1 MDDEIEVENNSYN
14 KNVPKK
20 VINHSKKI
28 LNKEA
33 KSFSLKNTALMHIAS
48 LFGPIIVGIL
58 ILAIAIVIIV
68 GIAMFLGVVP
78 GLTIGKLSE
87 FGGKF
92 VRYSR
97 TWIGENGSKEKDYA
111 AYYGALNYLE
121 SMNYDLKGYGFIT
134 KEMTVDDVDKGE
146 ILDENIGVIRNKKS
160 KKITDAG
167 SIFIWNY
174 LISDNAVYS
183 LANKKIPG
191 EQTETEWYHTWVSHT
206 KKYFHVGASN
216 KFLKGILWL
225 WNDNGIGVRGEN
237 LGDTLGSL
245 AIDEKKG
252 EITLNGLRYKI
263 DGWTGKYGMPLEF
276 LLSLHVSTMMPDLAY
291 DMANGYDTYVNV
303 LYNDSDI
310 KGIYVQNVINH
321 WYRNIYYTNAA
332 YDKNNNEVGN
342 NLKFVKYDYDYESVM
357 KERWSL
363 YDTDDSGEYRLYV
376 LSDDD
381 SGEFATS
388 QKDISKY
395 NSDKIKSY
403 GNYYLYEGTVSEA
416 QGEDIPVSK
425 KVKTFEANSSNL
437 IGNDNNP
444 KYKWNNLGGILSAY
458 NSVGKQTGDAMRTQ
472 TNSKIKKIFMNNNYF
487 RYDGTSHTADI
498 IMEFR
503 KKISEQVGSNYL
515 AEDGRYYGALNAK
528 SNGKYII
535 NQKQLN
541 NLKILKEG
549 KKEGSTDKND
559 YYWVSDVSGKI
570 ALSQDSMNTFSILEN
585 MNTLDA
591 DYVYRDF
598 KELMAELN
606 YYEKEELTDETPKL
620 LAWVIPKIG
629 SYGYAIN
636 ELDKKEN
643 EFGTL
648 LHSKQDY
655 LAYKFARTDQVGD
668 VGLQD
673 GDTLSG
679 STGERETDLDDG
691 SGTKKIQ
698 KNNYGDLVEINDDV
712 EDEGEEK
719 LGYQE
724 EIDNEE
730 KELEERQEK
739 DEKNAKEYNDA
750 VDEVRGKRSDYTEK
764 GNIPDDFENNDEVDG
779 KEEGLIENDSY
790 RKSPYENDENI
801 KELRIATVDFMQ
813 GVSAIS
819 GRKRTLL
826 ANTGG
831 GITKDFIKAD
841 MEEIDMVVRKY
852 ALSCQH
858 GNMPYAQGDVAGY
871 EAWLKSLGGVFA
883 TLAGNSRVGDG
894 DGDAFVDA
902 EKYVYGLMWIAGFE
916 YCAGTAEYE
925 RCTPLKG
932 YMNPYD
938 GYYGTCGFSHLDIG
952 DETCGANLDQSMVL
966 HKFTTC
972 CNYTVDK
979 VYKKAGLFG
988 TKNENSIPIGACS
1001 YPSMIKNYGG
1011 QIITEWGDLHMG
1023 DIIQWFDPSTTQ
1035 GHLNDPDAWDGW
1047 FHVTFIGEETE
1058 DEVVMYTTGHDFTN
1072 SGNFRQVH
1080 KRTEKR
1086 DLNNDPGWIG
1096 IHLWDL
1102 KPTSG
1107 DYKGYKG
1114 NEEVV
1119 SPVTG
1124 VLLDYGTYKDS
1135 DDEKERINTDLNT
1148 EIMKNEVG
1156 YNGTRIEYAIDRQEL
1171 KEQVGY
1177 AKILVL
1183 DTKYYRYLEANTNNN
1198 WKKNNKSLITTTS
1211 GEVSFKDPL
1220 KSKDELDE
1228 WSQTDKTVYGFKEF
1242 VEKYEK
1248 YGIAGNIIYIDGFV
1262 CETRDN
1268 NFFDEKGKYPKGKNI
1283 DKSDYEGSV
1292 SKKYDAQDMI
1302 TSRFAKALKYHIA
1315 DKGIENKLMAEEKV
1329 KKEAT
1334 RCFKVDDVTFIKEG
1348 TLLGRTR
1355 TDREVIEK
1363 ERNNK
1368 LGTYEELR
1376 EYVVKPGEPS
1386 KCRVIGNYM
1395 RLIMRSANDDAVIEN
1410 IEDYFKSSTPGDG
1423 DGSAES
1429 DKDKYESEVTTAGS
1443 LKGNSNYDVTNK
1455 SSFVTE
1461 SQFRKMFAQY
1471 KNIIDN
1477 TEAFMKMQDKYG
1489 INAAFAAAVTIVESS
1504 GGTAWAAI
1512 DPSTHNWFSFRS
1524 ISGGWKSFDSFASA
1538 VDYFGY
1544 LMTSPNCH
1552 YYVQDGRKTVDQI
1565 AEPYCVPPGP
1575 WATAVKKAMDYA
1587 YSKASS

>member
-1 MDDEIEVENNSYN
+1 MNDENELNNNTYN
-14 KNVPKK
+14 ETVPKK
-20 VINHSKKI
+20 VINHSEKI
-28 LNKEA
+28 LRKETR
-33 KSFSLKNTALMHIAS
+33 SFSLKNTVLARMAS
-48 LFGPIIVGIL
+48 VFGPIVVGLL
-58 ILAIAIVIIV
+58 IFMVATVMIV
-68 GIAMFLGVVP
+68 GIAMFLGIIP
-78 GLTIGKLSE
+78 GLAIGKLSE

-92 VRYSR
+92 VKNSR

-134 KEMTVDDVDKGE
+134 KEMTVDNVDSGE
-146 ILDENIGVIRNKKS
+146 ILDESIGVIRNKKN
-160 KKITDAG
+160 KKITDAA
-167 SIFIWNY
+167 SIFLWNY
-174 LISDNAVYS
+174 LISDSSVYS
-183 LANKKIPG
+183 LANRGISE
-191 EQTETEWYHTWVSHT
+191 EQTHTDWFRTWDSHV

-225 WNDNGIGVRGEN
+225 WNDNGIGVRGSYR
-237 LGDTLGSL
+237 DSVGSV
-245 AIDEKKG
+245 AIDEKRG
-252 EITLNGLRYKI
+252 EIVLHGLRYKI
-263 DGWTGKYGMPLEF
+263 DGWTGKYGMPLEL
-276 LLSLHVSTMMPDLAY
+276 LLSLHVSTMMPDLSY
-291 DMANGYDTYVNV
+291 DMANGYNTYVNV
-303 LYNDSDI
+303 LYNNSDI
-310 KGIYVQNVINH
+310 QKIYVQNVINH

-332 YDKNNNEVGN
+332 YDKNNNEVGS

-357 KERWSL
+357 KERWSI
-363 YDTDDSGEYRLYV
+363 YETDDNGEFRLYV
-376 LSDDD
+376 LSDDE
-381 SGEFATS
+381 SGEYATS
-388 QKDISKY
+388 QKDVSKY
-395 NSDKIKSY
+395 DSDKIKPY
-403 GNYYLYEGTVSEA
+403 GNYYVYKGTISEA
-416 QGEDIPVSK
+416 QGEGVPISK
-425 KVKTFEANSSNL
+425 KAKTFVASSNNL
-437 IGNDNNP
+437 TGNDNNP
-444 KYKWNNLGGILSAY
+444 KYKWNDLGGMLSAY

-472 TNSKIKKIFMNNNYF
+472 TNSNIKKIFMANNYF
-487 RYDGTSHTADI
+487 RYDSTPHTADV

-503 KKISEQVGSNYL
+503 KKISEQVGNEYL
-515 AEDGRYYGALNAK
+515 AEDGKYYGALNAK

-535 NQKQLN
+535 NQDKLN

-549 KKEGSTDKND
+549 KKEGSTNKND
-559 YYWVSDVSGKI
+559 YYWISDVSGKI
-570 ALSQDSMNTFSILEN
+570 SLGQDSMNTFSILEN

-598 KELMAELN
+598 KELMAELD

-620 LAWVIPKIG
+620 LAWIIPKIG
-629 SYGYAIN
+629 SYGYPIN

-655 LAYKFARTDQVGD
+655 LAYQFAKYDQAGD
-668 VGLQD
+668 VGIQN
-673 GDTLSG
+673 GFTQSG
-679 STGERETDLDDG
+679 NTGERESDMDDG

-698 KNNYGDLVEINDDV
+698 KNSYGDVVERREESD
-712 EDEGEEK
+712 EDEDDDDEEK
-719 LGYQE
+719 LGYQRDIDADE
-724 EIDNEE
+724 EE
-730 KELEERQEK
+730 QEK
-739 DEKNAKEYNDA
+739 RRAESERNAREYNDA
-750 VDEVRGKRSDYTEK
+750 VEQVRGKRIDNTES
-764 GNIPDDFENNDEVDG
+764 GNVPNDLEYVVEAQG
-779 KEEGLIENDSY
+779 KAEGLIENDSY
-790 RKSPYENDENI
+790 KETPEDE
-801 KELRIATVDFMQ
+801 KTRELRIATVDFMQ

-826 ANTGG
+826 SNLGG

-858 GNMPYAQGDVAGY
+858 GNMPYSPGDVSGY

-925 RCTPLKG
+925 RCTPLKS

-938 GYYGTCGFSHLDIG
+938 GYYGSCSFSHLDIG
-952 DETCGANLDQSMVL
+952 DETCGSNLDQSMVL

-972 CNYTVDK
+972 CNYTTDK
-979 VYKKAGLFG
+979 VFVKAGLFG
-988 TKNENSIPIGACS
+988 TKNENSLPITSCS
-1001 YPSMIKNYGG
+1001 YTSMIKNYGG
-1011 QIITEWGDLHMG
+1011 QIVTEWGDLHMG
-1023 DIIQWFDPSTTQ
+1023 DIIEWFDPSTTQ
-1035 GHLNDPDAWDGW
+1035 GHLDDPSAWDGW
-1047 FHVTFIGEETE
+1047 FHVTFVGEENDE
-1058 DEVVMYTTGHDFTN
+1058 EVVMYTTGHDFTN
-1072 SGNFRQVH
+1072 SGDFRQVH

-1124 VLLDYGTYKDS
+1124 VLLEYGTYEE
-1135 DDEKERINTDLNT
+1135 DDDERINTDLNT
-1148 EIMKNEVG
+1148 EIMKNVLG
-1156 YNGTRIEYAIDRQEL
+1156 YDGSEIQYAIERQEL

-1183 DTKYYRYLEANTNNN
+1183 DTNYYKYLETKTNNN
-1198 WKKNNKSLITTTS
+1198 WRNDNKSLITTTN
-1211 GEVSFKDPL
+1211 GEVSFKDSL
-1220 KSKDELDE
+1220 KSKDELDG
-1228 WSQTDKTVYGFKEF
+1228 WSQTDKTVYGYKEF

-1268 NFFDEKGKYPKGKNI
+1268 SFLNEEGKYPNGKNI
-1283 DKSDYEGSV
+1283 KKSDYEGNI
-1292 SKKYDAQDMI
+1292 SKKYDANDKI
-1302 TSRFAKALKYHIA
+1302 TSRFVKATKYHIA

-1334 RCFKVDDVTFIKEG
+1334 RCFEVDGVTFIKEG

-1363 ERNNK
+1363 ERKNK

-1376 EYVVKPGEPS
+1376 EYVVKEGEPS

-1395 RLIMRSANDDAVIEN
+1395 RLIMRSANEDTVVEN
-1410 IEDYFKSSTPGDG
+1410 IEDYFKSSSPGDG
-1423 DGSAES
+1423 DGSAET
-1429 DKDKYESEVTTAGS
+1429 DEDKYESEVTTAGS

-1461 SQFRKMFAQY
+1461 SQFRRMFAQY
-1471 KNIIDN
+1471 KNIVDN

-1524 ISGGWKSFDSFASA
+1524 TSGGWKSFDSFASA